1 MRKWS
6 GICVLAIAV
15 GAIAA
20 PLAAQG
26 KGRGAS
32 SARGPKESD
41 EVRIIRAYFANTT
54 GLPPGLAKREKLP
67 PGLEKQ
73 IQRKGTLPPGLEKR
87 MIPVP
92 VELVRQL
99 PPLPQGQERVIVGE
113 AVLVI
118 DRGAQK
124 ILTSISIVARPEP

>member
-1 MRKWS
+1 
-6 GICVLAIAV
+6 
-15 GAIAA
+15 
-20 PLAAQG
+20 
-26 KGRGAS
+26 
-32 SARGPKESD
+32 
-41 EVRIIRAYFANTT
+41 VRIIRAYFANTAS
-54 GLPPGLAKREKLP
+54 LPPGLARLEKLP

-73 IQRKGTLPPGLEKR
+73 IERKGALPPGLEKR

-92 VELVRQL
+92 VELGRQL

-124 ILTSISIVARPEP
+124 ILTSIRVVARP